1 MRRGALAS
9 GLVSSAN
16 RTGLTFV
23 ILCLGRTGSTH
34 LVSLLD
40 SHPQIR
46 CFGELFTHHEGT
58 LDEAYVTSSRSDP
71 HDYVAHLTAPLT
83 ETAVGFKLPMSS
95 IRANPD
101 ALELLE
107 PGDLR
112 VVRLCRL
119 NLLALFVS
127 RRLLASTRVP
137 QSTRGDYGDAT
148 VVLDPKQCLSVFR
161 RTEEHERYLD
171 GIAAGKPVFRITYEE
186 LATGQR
192 LAEIQSFLGVEPTA
206 LRSPF
211 SRIRSRP
218 LAETVENWSEVE
230 DALRGSP
237 YERFLEDDLELR

>member
-1 MRRGALAS
+1 M
-9 GLVSSAN
+9 
-16 RTGLTFV
+16 
-23 ILCLGRTGSTH
+23 
-34 LVSLLD
+34 
-40 SHPQIR
+40 
-46 CFGELFTHHEGT
+46 
-58 LDEAYVTSSRSDP
+58 
-71 HDYVAHLTAPLT
+71 
-83 ETAVGFKLPMSS
+83 GFKLPMSS

-192 LAEIQSFLGVEPTA
+192 LTEIQSFLGVEPTA

-211 SRIRSRP
+211 NRIRSRP

>member
-1 MRRGALAS
+1 M
-9 GLVSSAN
+9 SSAN

-71 HDYVAHLTAPLT
+71 QDYVAHLTAPLT
-83 ETAVGFKLPMSS
+83 ESAVGFKLPLSS
-95 IRANPD
+95 IRAHPD
-101 ALELLE
+101 VLGLLE
-107 PGDLR
+107 PQDLR
-112 VVRLCRL
+112 MVRLCRI

-127 RRLLASTRVP
+127 RRLLATTRVP

-148 VVLDPKQCLSVFR
+148 VVLDPKQCLAVFR
-161 RTEEHERYLD
+161 RTEEHERHLD
-171 GIAAGKPVFRITYEE
+171 EIAAGKPVFRITYEE
-186 LATGQR
+186 LVTGRR
-192 LAEIQSFLGVEPTA
+192 LAEIQRFLGVEPAA

-211 SRIRSRP
+211 SRIRRRS
-218 LAETVENWSEVE
+218 LAETIENWSEIE

>member
-1 MRRGALAS
+1 MAR
-9 GLVSSAN
+9 
-16 RTGLTFV
+16 FV

-58 LDEAYVTSSRSDP
+58 LDEAYVTSSQSDP
-71 HDYVAHLTAPLT
+71 QDYVDHLTAPLT
-83 ETAVGFKLPMSS
+83 ESAVGFKLPLSS
-95 IRANPD
+95 IRAHPD
-101 ALELLE
+101 ALGLLE
-107 PGDLR
+107 PRDLR
-112 VVRLCRL
+112 MVRLCRL

-148 VVLDPKQCLSVFR
+148 VVLDPKQCLAVFR

-171 GIAAGKPVFRITYEE
+171 EIAAGKPVFRITYEE
-186 LATGQR
+186 LVTGRR
-192 LAEIQSFLGVEPTA
+192 LAEIQRFLGVEPAA

-211 SRIRSRP
+211 NRIRSRP
-218 LAETVENWSEVE
+218 LAETIENWSEVE
-230 DALRGSP
+230 DALRDSP

>member
-1 MRRGALAS
+1 M
-9 GLVSSAN
+9 SSPN
-16 RTGLTFV
+16 GLTFV

-40 SHPQIR
+40 SHSDIR
-46 CFGELFTHHEGT
+46 CFGELFTHHEST
-58 LDEAYVTSSRSDP
+58 LDEAFVTSSESTP
-71 HDYVAHLTAPLT
+71 EDYIAQLTAPLT

-186 LATGQR
+186 LATGER
-192 LAEIQSFLGVEPTA
+192 LTEIQSFLGVEPTA

-211 SRIRSRP
+211 NRIRSRP